1 MYRSCALPHNI
12 VDTKTGRGL
21 FPWCFHGWHHAA
33 RVPYI
38 GNHVSNVPQHRAYLI
53 FAYLNK
59 TTMSDVNEM
68 TQAELEFHELHY
80 GGSCPQCA
88 EDPCACGYSVV
99 EEAPAV
105 EEARPRNVKRKA
117 DSMEVK
123 EVGLY
128 FKETI
133 VPKMTKSALEELEE
147 ATKELN
153 RRVEKERAEIAD
165 LKAHVKIHWDVQRG
179 IVEAATA
186 RIMDSDFSD
195 EDVDC

>member
-1 MYRSCALPHNI
+1 MVENQLKVI
-12 VDTKTGRGL
+12 VIR
-21 FPWCFHGWHHAA
+21 
-33 RVPYI
+33 I

-153 RRVEKERAEIAD
+153 MVVEKERAEIAD